1 MKVTWGPRE
10 GPNHPILGLAALGWL
25 SLVMMMLGCIAL
37 SLKMMV
43 MIVVMMMIALLV
55 ALLFSDV
62 VGDDHGHDYG
72 GDDDAWL
79 YCSSLGR

>member
-10 GPNHPILGLAALGWL
+10 GPNHPILGLAAIGWL
-25 SLVMMMLGCIAL
+25 SLVMITIMMLGCIAL

-62 VGDDHGHDYG
+62 VGDDHGDDYG

-79 YCSSLGR
+79 

>member
-10 GPNHPILGLAALGWL
+10 YPNHPILGLAAIGWL
-25 SLVMMMLGCIAL
+25 SLVMMMIMMHGCIAL

-43 MIVVMMMIALLV
+43 MIMVMMMIALLV

-62 VGDDHGHDYG
+62 VGDDYG